1 MTYPPGKTVVLVVED
16 EALVRMDAV
25 DMMEEFG
32 FDVLEACNSDEAIRL
47 LEDRLDVS
55 VVFTDIDMP
64 GPMNGLKLAQAVR
77 GRWPP
82 IKIIV
87 TSGQFKIVEGDL
99 PNGGAFCRNPIRAV
113 NSTVSS
119 LRLRDVRKRSVSKRR
134 ALMRAAH
141 SVVPSLSIPETSRAN
156 YSKFARH
163 RCRQPGIPLCTI
175 PAPEISEPK
184 TIRKI
189 IHLPGS
195 LAGRAELH

>member
-16 EALVRMDAV
+16 DALVRMDAV

-99 PNGGAFCRNPIRAV
+99 PNGGSFLPKPYTRCQFN
-113 NSTVSS
+113 
-119 LRLRDVRKRSVSKRR
+119 RKFLEV
-134 ALMRAAH
+134 
-141 SVVPSLSIPETSRAN
+141 T
-156 YSKFARH
+156 
-163 RCRQPGIPLCTI
+163 
-175 PAPEISEPK
+175 
-184 TIRKI
+184 
-189 IHLPGS
+189 
-195 LAGRAELH
+195 GRP